1 LRIETFIKSQIENP
15 KSEIRNPKPKI
26 IMNAKV
32 SIARLSI
39 VSNTLLILMKLAVGI
54 ISGSVSIISEAIHS
68 SMDLIAAIIAF
79 FSVRV
84 SDNPPDSGHPYGHGK
99 IENIS
104 GVIESLLIFVAAIW
118 IIVEAVKKLLGESI
132 ELDSIAL
139 GSVVMFISA
148 LVNIYVS
155 RKLYKVAKATNSVAL
170 EADALHL
177 KTDVYTSLG
186 VAVGLGLIILTG
198 INWLDPIIAILV
210 ALFIIREAYYLLN
223 KAFTPL
229 LDAAW
234 NSDEIETLELTLK
247 NLDVNYHDL
256 RTRVAGNYRFIDIH
270 IQIPEDVS
278 VGKAHKYCD
287 KIENELTGIYENLTV
302 TIHVEPS

>member
-1 LRIETFIKSQIENP
+1 MV
-15 KSEIRNPKPKI
+15 
-26 IMNAKV
+26 MNAKV

-39 VSNTLLILMKLAVGI
+39 VSNTLLILLKMAVGF
-54 ISGSVSIISEAIHS
+54 ISGSVSIVSEAIHS
-68 SMDLIAAIIAF
+68 SMDLVAAIIAF
-79 FSVRV
+79 LSVRV
-84 SDNPPDSGHPYGHGK
+84 SDNPPDSRHPYGHGK

-104 GVIESLLIFVAAIW
+104 GVIEALLIFIAAIW
-118 IIVEAVKKLLGESI
+118 IIVEAVKKLAGEKI
-132 ELDSIAL
+132 EIDSIAL
-139 GSVVMFISA
+139 GSIVMLISA
-148 LVNIYVS
+148 IVNTIVS
-155 RKLYKVAKATNSVAL
+155 RRLYKVARATNSVAL

-186 VAVGLGLIILTG
+186 VSAGLGLILITG

-210 ALFIIREAYYLLN
+210 ALFIIKESYNLL
-223 KAFTPL
+223 KRAFTPL
-229 LDAAW
+229 LDTAW
-234 NSDEIETLELTLK
+234 SEYEIGELEERLN
-247 NLDVNYHDL
+247 NLEVNYHDL

-287 KIENELTGIYENLTV
+287 KIENELTSVYENLTV

>member
-1 LRIETFIKSQIENP
+1 
-15 KSEIRNPKPKI
+15 
-26 IMNAKV
+26 MNAKV

-39 VSNTLLILMKLAVGI
+39 VSNTLLILLKMAVGF
-54 ISGSVSIISEAIHS
+54 ISGSVSIVSEAIHS
-68 SMDLIAAIIAF
+68 SMDLVAAIIAF
-79 FSVRV
+79 LSVRV
-84 SDNPPDSGHPYGHGK
+84 SDNPPDSRHPYGHGK

-104 GVIESLLIFVAAIW
+104 GVIEALLIFIAAIW
-118 IIVEAVKKLLGESI
+118 IIVEAVKKLAGEKI
-132 ELDSIAL
+132 EIDSIAL
-139 GSVVMFISA
+139 GSIVMLISA
-148 LVNIYVS
+148 IVNTIVS
-155 RKLYKVAKATNSVAL
+155 RRLYKVARATNSVAL

-186 VAVGLGLIILTG
+186 VSAGLGLILITG

-210 ALFIIREAYYLLN
+210 ALFIIKESYNLL
-223 KAFTPL
+223 KRAFTPL
-229 LDAAW
+229 LDTAW
-234 NSDEIETLELTLK
+234 SEYEIGELEERLN
-247 NLDVNYHDL
+247 NLEVNYHDL

-287 KIENELTGIYENLTV
+287 KIENELTSVYENLTV

>member
-1 LRIETFIKSQIENP
+1 
-15 KSEIRNPKPKI
+15 
-26 IMNAKV
+26 
-32 SIARLSI
+32 
-39 VSNTLLILMKLAVGI
+39 
-54 ISGSVSIISEAIHS
+54 
-68 SMDLIAAIIAF
+68 MDLIAAIIAF
-79 FSVRV
+79 LSVRV
-84 SDNPPDSGHPYGHGK
+84 SDNPPDSRHPYGHGK

-104 GVIESLLIFVAAIW
+104 GVIEALLIFIAAIW
-118 IIVEAVKKLLGESI
+118 IIVEAVKKLAGEKI
-132 ELDSIAL
+132 EIDSIAL
-139 GSVVMFISA
+139 GSIVMLISA
-148 LVNIYVS
+148 IVNTIVS
-155 RKLYKVAKATNSVAL
+155 RRLYKVARATNSVAL

-186 VAVGLGLIILTG
+186 VSAGLGLILITG

-210 ALFIIREAYYLLN
+210 ALFIIKESYNLLQ

-229 LDAAW
+229 LDTAW
-234 NSDEIETLELTLK
+234 SETEIGELERRLN
-247 NLDVNYHDL
+247 NLEVNYHNL

-287 KIENELTGIYENLTV
+287 KIENELTNVYENLTV

>member
-1 LRIETFIKSQIENP
+1 
-15 KSEIRNPKPKI
+15 
-26 IMNAKV
+26 MNAKV

-39 VSNTLLILMKLAVGI
+39 ISNTILILMKLAVGL

-79 FSVRV
+79 LSVRV
-84 SDNPPDSGHPYGHGK
+84 SDNPPDSRHPYGHGK

-104 GVIESLLIFVAAIW
+104 GVIEALLIFVAAIW
-118 IIVEAVKKLLGESI
+118 IIIEAVKKLFGERI

-139 GSVVMFISA
+139 GSIIMLISA
-148 LVNIYVS
+148 IVNFIVS
-155 RKLYKVAKATNSVAL
+155 RKLYKVAHETNSVAL

-186 VAVGLGLIILTG
+186 VAVGLGLIIVTG
-198 INWLDPIIAILV
+198 INWLDPVVAILV
-210 ALFIIREAYYLLN
+210 ALFIIRESYHLLN

-229 LDAAW
+229 LDTAW
-234 NSDEIETLELTLK
+234 GDDEIKELETTLTS
-247 NLDVNYHDL
+247 LDVNYHNL

-278 VGKAHKYCD
+278 VGSAHKYCD
-287 KIENELTGIYENLTV
+287 KIENELTHNYQNLTV
-302 TIHVEPS
+302 TIHVEPT

>member
-1 LRIETFIKSQIENP
+1 
-15 KSEIRNPKPKI
+15 
-26 IMNAKV
+26 MNAKV

-39 VSNTLLILMKLAVGI
+39 VSNTLLILLKMAVGF

-68 SMDLIAAIIAF
+68 SMDLVAAIIAF
-79 FSVRV
+79 LSVRV
-84 SDNPPDSGHPYGHGK
+84 SDNPPDSRHPYGHGK

-104 GVIESLLIFVAAIW
+104 GVIEALLIFIAAIW
-118 IIVEAVKKLLGESI
+118 IIVEAVKKLAGEKI
-132 ELDSIAL
+132 EIDSIAL
-139 GSVVMFISA
+139 GSIVMLISA
-148 LVNIYVS
+148 IVNTIVS
-155 RKLYKVAKATNSVAL
+155 RRLYKVARATNSVAL

-186 VAVGLGLIILTG
+186 VSAGLGLILITG

-210 ALFIIREAYYLLN
+210 ALFIIKESYNLL
-223 KAFTPL
+223 KRAFTPL
-229 LDAAW
+229 LDTAW
-234 NSDEIETLELTLK
+234 SEAEIEELEARLNNLK
-247 NLDVNYHDL
+247 VNYHDL

-287 KIENELTGIYENLTV
+287 KIENELTKVYENLTV

>member
-1 LRIETFIKSQIENP
+1 
-15 KSEIRNPKPKI
+15 
-26 IMNAKV
+26 MNAKV

-39 VSNTLLILMKLAVGI
+39 FSNTLLILLKIAVGF

-79 FSVRV
+79 LSVRV
-84 SDNPPDSGHPYGHGK
+84 SDNPPDSRHPYGHGK

-104 GVIESLLIFVAAIW
+104 GVIEALLIFIAAIW
-118 IIVEAVKKLLGESI
+118 IIVEAVKKLAGEKI
-132 ELDSIAL
+132 EIDSIAL
-139 GSVVMFISA
+139 GSIVMLISA
-148 LVNIYVS
+148 IVNTIVS
-155 RKLYKVAKATNSVAL
+155 RRLYKVARATNSVAL

-186 VAVGLGLIILTG
+186 VSAGLGLILITG
-198 INWLDPIIAILV
+198 INWFDPIIAILV
-210 ALFIIREAYYLLN
+210 ALFIIKESYNLL
-223 KAFTPL
+223 KRAFTPL
-229 LDAAW
+229 LDTAW
-234 NSDEIETLELTLK
+234 SEDEIEELETKLN
-247 NLDVNYHDL
+247 NLEVNYHNL

-287 KIENELTGIYENLTV
+287 KIENELTKVYENLTV